1 MRNATKSIVLQLKIV
16 SCALSERGVTMI
28 KGLGERLQQSRINSK
43 LSRKQVA
50 ELLGVS
56 TSIVGLYETDVRQP
70 SLSALMKLAS
80 IYKVTTDYLLGCEPI
95 EKTSLSLN
103 GLSAKQIEALT
114 LTYKCFTNQ
123 SL

>member
-1 MRNATKSIVLQLKIV
+1 
-16 SCALSERGVTMI
+16 MI
-28 KGLGERLQQSRINSK
+28 NGLGKRLQQSRTNLK

-56 TSIVGLYETDVRQP
+56 TSIIGLYETDVRQP

-95 EKTSLSLN
+95 ENSSLSLN
-103 GLSAKQIEALT
+103 GLSEKQIQALKM
-114 LTYKCFTNQ
+114 TYKCFKNQ
-123 SL
+123 S

>member
-1 MRNATKSIVLQLKIV
+1 
-16 SCALSERGVTMI
+16 MI

-95 EKTSLSLN
+95 EKKSLSLN
-103 GLSAKQIEALT
+103 GLSDKQIEALT
-114 LTYKCFTNQ
+114 LTYKCFQNQ